1 MDYRPTGPSRAGEPD
16 APRDDVSTDRPD
28 APPSPVTYRI
38 RPAVGIRLIG
48 AGCVWLCLPVML
60 EVLRRTV
67 PATDIAAVGV
77 LRWLGVAVF
86 ALITLTGTWILLD
99 PRRGLRLTVDGFSDR
114 TRLRAPGRSSARW
127 LEVSGVEGVHTD
139 QGPAL
144 GIELRDGTTRIVP
157 GSLLDTDLGTVAAD
171 MQQRL
176 DHAHGYRP
184 L

>member
-1 MDYRPTGPSRAGEPD
+1 MNYRRTGPSRAGDTD
-16 APRDDVSTDRPD
+16 AVGQDEGAA
-28 APPSPVTYRI
+28 APTGSVTYRI

-48 AGCVWLCLPVML
+48 AGCLWLCLPVAL

-67 PATDIAAVGV
+67 PATDVAAVGV
-77 LRWLGVAVF
+77 LRWLGLAVF
-86 ALITLTGTWILLD
+86 VLITLTGAWILLD
-99 PRRGLRLTVDGFSDR
+99 PRRGLRLTEDGFADR

-127 LEVSGVEGVHTD
+127 LEVTGVAAVHTG

-144 GIELRDGTTRIVP
+144 GVELRDGTKRVVP
-157 GSLLDTDLGTVAAD
+157 GGLLDTDLGTIAAD
-171 MQQRL
+171 MQRRL